1 MGIADLKQAFAD
13 EVGPKYAVQ
22 IALLGYQRDE
32 AGKEWQ
38 VLQFRGIGPGGVQFD
53 VSSEPHSPNA
63 DPVEVARATAQEFL
77 QTAETTP

>member
-1 MGIADLKQAFAD
+1 MGIAELKQAFAD

-63 DPVEVARATAQEFL
+63 DPVEVARVTAQEFL

>member
-32 AGKEWQ
+32 DGKEWQ